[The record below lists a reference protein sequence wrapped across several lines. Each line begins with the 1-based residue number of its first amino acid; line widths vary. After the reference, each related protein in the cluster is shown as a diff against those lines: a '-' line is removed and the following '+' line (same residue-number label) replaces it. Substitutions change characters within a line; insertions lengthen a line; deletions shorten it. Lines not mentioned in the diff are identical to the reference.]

1 MSIRTTVYV
10 LVGLVAVCTIAYVQ
24 IAKSDTSQDA
34 PLTDC
39 DKYAAN
45 SLDPRAKGIGIS
57 FEKIDPKLAI
67 PACADALRRYPK
79 TSRFIFQLGR
89 AYLSNEDYTKAFGLF
104 SEAANQ
110 GDAFAQNALGVMYTN
125 GLGVEKNYEQA
136 LAWYRKAA
144 DQGNEFSK
152 KQVEIISATIVM
164 NKYNDVAAQ
173 PEAHPTATT
182 GNQSNVLHRAVVW
195 VIFSQF
201 RSPDCC

>member
-10 LVGLVAVCTIAYVQ
+10 LIGLVAVCTIAYVQ

-45 SLDPRAKGIGIS
+45 SLDPRAKGIGTA
-57 FEKIDPKLAI
+57 FEIIDPKLAI
-67 PACADALRRYPK
+67 PACTDALRRYPK

-89 AYLSNEDYTKAFGLF
+89 AYLSNKEYTKAFGLF
-104 SEAANQ
+104 GEAANQ

-125 GLGVEKNYEQA
+125 GLGVEKNYVQA

-152 KQVEIISATIVM
+152 KQVEM
-164 NKYNDVAAQ
+164 C
-173 PEAHPTATT
+173 
-182 GNQSNVLHRAVVW
+182 R
-195 VIFSQF
+195 
-201 RSPDCC
+201 PDGALVGER